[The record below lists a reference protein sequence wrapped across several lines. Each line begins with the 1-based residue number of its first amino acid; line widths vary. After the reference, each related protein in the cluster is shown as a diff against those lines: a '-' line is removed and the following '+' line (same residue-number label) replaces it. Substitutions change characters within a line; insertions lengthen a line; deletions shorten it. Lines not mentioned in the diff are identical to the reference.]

1 MVYNRGLGKGRS
13 VRPPLQFP
21 APRTMQISLTPDY
34 SLLAIMV
41 IFIINYFVVSRFFIK
56 PINAVLESREAET
69 RSANAVYEQAMT
81 RFSEETSRMEEQLHV
96 AKREAAAVREKY
108 RAEAAAHRASM
119 IERTGT
125 ESKKIV
131 SDADASLSNAASE
144 ARAKIKR
151 ESEALARLAAE
162 RILGRA
168 V

>member
-1 MVYNRGLGKGRS
+1 
-13 VRPPLQFP
+13 
-21 APRTMQISLTPDY
+21 MQISLTPDY

-41 IFIINYFVVSRFFIK
+41 IFVINYFVVSRFFIK

-96 AKREAAAVREKY
+96 AKREAAAVREKF

-131 SDADASLSNAASE
+131 SDADASLGSAASE
-144 ARAKIKR
+144 ARAKIKH

>member
-1 MVYNRGLGKGRS
+1 MPLATGDAVMVYNRGLGKGRS

-41 IFIINYFVVSRFFIK
+41 IFIINYFVVSKFFIK
-56 PINAVLESREAET
+56 PINAVLES
-69 RSANAVYEQAMT
+69 S
-81 RFSEETSRMEEQLHV
+81 
-96 AKREAAAVREKY
+96 
-108 RAEAAAHRASM
+108 
-119 IERTGT
+119 
-125 ESKKIV
+125 
-131 SDADASLSNAASE
+131 AASE
-144 ARAKIKR
+144 ERETIKR

>member
-13 VRPPLQFP
+13 VRPPLLFP

-41 IFIINYFVVSRFFIK
+41 IFIINYWVVSKFFIR
-56 PINAVLESREAET
+56 PINGILESREAEA
-69 RSANAVYEQAMT
+69 RAANEIYEAAMA
-81 RFSEETSRMEEQLHV
+81 RFSDETARMEEQLHV
-96 AKREAAAVREKY
+96 AKREAAAVREKF
-108 RAEAAAHRASM
+108 RSDAAAHRAAVVEKTS
-119 IERTGT
+119 TDAKT
-125 ESKKIV
+125 IV
-131 SDADASLSNAASE
+131 SDADVSLRRAAAE
-144 ARAKIKR
+144 AREKIKR